1 MDIFFYAVIF
11 FVGLILSSS
20 CCCVKST
27 LFIFDILF
35 LIGFCMAGVSFIKLF
50 TTIGQVVFEQVS
62 TLF

>member
-11 FVGLILSSS
+11 FVGLILSLS

-27 LFIFDILF
+27 LFIFDIGF
-35 LIGFCMAGVSFIKLF
+35 LIGFVMAGVSFIKLF
-50 TTIGQVVFEQVS
+50 TIIGQVVFEQVS

>member
-11 FVGLILSSS
+11 FVGLILSST

-27 LFIFDILF
+27 LLIFDIGF
-35 LIGFCMAGVSFIKLF
+35 LIGFSMAGVSFIKLF
-50 TTIGQVVFEQVS
+50 TIIGQVVFEQVS

>member
-27 LFIFDILF
+27 LFIFDIGF
-35 LIGFCMAGVSFIKLF
+35 LIGFLMAGVSFIKQF
-50 TTIGQVVFEQVS
+50 TIIGKVVYEKDK
-62 TLF
+62 TLI

>member
-1 MDIFFYAVIF
+1 MDIFFYAVNF

-27 LFIFDILF
+27 LFIFDIGF
-35 LIGFCMAGVSFIKLF
+35 LIGFSMVGVSFIKLF
-50 TTIGQVVFEQVS
+50 TIIGQVVFEQVS

>member
-35 LIGFCMAGVSFIKLF
+35 LIGFSMAGVSFIKLF
-50 TTIGQVVFEQVS
+50 TIIGQVVFEQVS
-62 TLF
+62 TMF

>member
-35 LIGFCMAGVSFIKLF
+35 LIGFSMAGVSFIKLF
-50 TTIGQVVFEQVS
+50 TIIGQVVFEQVS

>member
-20 CCCVKST
+20 CCCVKSQ
-27 LFIFDILF
+27 LFIFDIGF
-35 LIGFCMAGVSFIKLF
+35 LIGFLMVGISFIKLF
-50 TTIGQVVFEQVS
+50 TIIGQVVFEQVS

>member
-27 LFIFDILF
+27 RFIFDIGF
-35 LIGFCMAGVSFIKLF
+35 LIGFSMVGVSFIKLF
-50 TTIGQVVFEQVS
+50 TIIGQVVFEQVS

>member
-1 MDIFFYAVIF
+1 MDIFFTLLFF

-27 LFIFDILF
+27 LFIFDIGF
-35 LIGFCMAGVSFIKLF
+35 LIGFLMAGISFIKLF
-50 TTIGQVVFEQVS
+50 TIIGQVVFEQVS

>member
-27 LFIFDILF
+27 LFIFDIGF
-35 LIGFCMAGVSFIKLF
+35 FIGFSMAGVSFIKLF
-50 TTIGQVVFEQVS
+50 TIIGQVVFEQVS

>member
-11 FVGLILSSS
+11 FVGLILSST

-27 LFIFDILF
+27 LLIFDIGF
-35 LIGFCMAGVSFIKLF
+35 LIGFSMAGVSFIKLF
-50 TTIGQVVFEQVS
+50 TIIAQVVFEQVS

>member
-27 LFIFDILF
+27 LFIFDIGF
-35 LIGFCMAGVSFIKLF
+35 LIGFSMSGVSFIKLF
-50 TTIGQVVFEQVS
+50 TIIGQVVFEQVS